1 MDIGANSID
10 DTNSIKNKLS
20 ASIEQI
26 KSYNDTHDTKIT
38 NHIIIFPYHAGP
50 LHWNLG
56 KIELVFAEASSII
69 EAYIDIYEPFGGQA
83 SGYNDLIK
91 DINSLDEFQLIKI
104 IRKESITKQIKQQY
118 DGTSCGT
125 ITAENGK
132 EFLKDGDDRTNLLE
146 VDYKTETR
154 VKELRLRHIN
164 EINEEAFFVA
174 QRDNIAYEAT
184 GDKPIDN
191 RYEIIKA
198 LRELIQ
204 KPENDWIKQVIFS
217 IQQSK
222 EDITI
227 RESLDLFKQ
236 FLIQIDLSSNTDLEI
251 SSNVLKTNSEFREG
265 AIDLIGI
272 LALNITHS
280 SKKFSGNNFPNK
292 EQSSMTESK
301 TKIDKRK
308 LNTTGPKELAIK
320 EKDAKL
326 QLIKE
331 KNEEFSLDDF
341 KMECEYTY
349 KYKLPEISVIRKLF
363 AENPSFELGKSDNFL
378 FFHMNVELL
387 QRFNFDLSE
396 IVDSRGN
403 SILHYAI
410 FRHDLDLINAILL
423 RAKLDGTIGKLV
435 NHRNIDGTSSLGM
448 AFLFEDKDNLAGI
461 EIASIFADTYEYQ
474 INNYLNNKTYM
485 DYSSVELIGG
495 TNLLHNVILA
505 ASKCTSK
512 AAKQC
517 ISKFFKILSKRMLS
531 EQIDD
536 EAYCNPNYPTMNPG
550 LLTTGLDGHMISTS
564 HLLEKLKFSSKR
576 VEKVCKEYFRSVL
589 QIYEADQFDDS
600 SGDSEDEFSHAY
612 IYKEMLLEFD
622 KFTKDS
628 LDGHLTAE
636 TVNDN
641 FQRTFDKYSASCGI
655 APSTVWELI
664 STEDKF
670 DQTKWDTFW
679 QTINSNTKEI
689 PSLSH
694 KNAID
699 SIVVPLF
706 HGVPFMHSQYTN
718 CQRREVVKKLFEINQ
733 KLLGKF
739 SGSMTEEEYT
749 LTKEE
754 KILIGIHSRTSTA
767 TVGMQSLYEMM
778 VASEEDLERL
788 DEADNK
794 LLKYFTRK
802 DFPTGF
808 KDAMKDY
815 IFNFSSSPIR
825 NFWENNYLCEGIPR
839 LAIMPDDTIV
849 KYRFPV
855 IATSK
860 APDHPI
866 RFAIGRNVEGTTR
879 GETPMQP
886 EYIDG
891 HPTHRLA
898 GLVYI
903 TLHNLS
909 DLISEHDSHT
919 MIDVN
924 QGLLASGNI
933 SEGRGATRF
942 KNQLECDFLGKM
954 DSDRIVAV
962 IPIIYPSMKEGESFE
977 PIYHQSLYG
986 LSPDSRKNSVVSP
999 TKIKK
1004 DTDTSPNPDIMSSS
1018 GNIAGFGK
1026 MIIPSVVS
1034 MINGIVVS
1042 IAKLKNKFL
1051 CTIKENNELIPYEV
1065 GFDQDS
1071 GQFSKAQNSL
1081 TFGDSTLIIDR
1092 LWREIVKQ
1100 LQQPEMEDLIPQ
1112 ISTLS
1117 INHESD
1123 VIGNSEEI
1131 EGLISKTGTLSIN
1144 DL

>member
-1 MDIGANSID
+1 MSKKKELSSKDANGSFLYRGNDIVKLWEQYLKSVNAELKFYLDSEHTLASIFTGIAQNHEVALVLNSNNSPYQNKDGHSLTLCGEVNYVETNSID
-10 DTNSIKNKLS
+10 GTNSIKNKLS
-20 ASIEQI
+20 ASIAQI

-56 KIELVFAEASSII
+56 KIELVLPKSSSIVG
-69 EAYIDIYEPFGGQA
+69 AYIDIYEPFGGQA
-83 SGYNDLIK
+83 SGYDDLIK
-91 DINSLDEFQLIKI
+91 DINSLDDFQLIKI
-104 IRKESITKQIKQQY
+104 IRKESVTKHIKQQY

-132 EFLKDGDDRTNLLE
+132 EFLKGEADGANLLE
-146 VDYKTETR
+146 SVYPTGANK
-154 VKELRLRHIN
+154 LRLQHIN

-222 EDITI
+222 EDIII

-251 SSNVLKTNSEFREG
+251 SSQILKPNSEFREG
-265 AIDLIGI
+265 AIDLIGT
-272 LALNITHS
+272 LAFNIAYS

-292 EQSSMTESK
+292 EQSSVSRTEM
-301 TKIDKRK
+301 KIDKRK
-308 LNTTGPKELAIK
+308 VNTTAPEELGRK
-320 EKDAKL
+320 QRDTKL

-331 KNEEFSLDDF
+331 KLEKSEEFSLSDF
-341 KMECEYTY
+341 KMKCEYTY
-349 KYKLPEISVIRKLF
+349 ECTPSQVLGRKLF
-363 AENPSFELGKSDNFL
+363 VENPPFELGKSDNFL

-387 QRFNFDLSE
+387 QKLNFDLSE
-396 IVDSRGN
+396 VVDSRSN
-403 SILHYAI
+403 NILHYAI

-423 RAKLDGTIGKLV
+423 KAKLDGTIGKLV

-448 AFLFEDKDNLAGI
+448 AFLFKDKDNLAGI

-536 EAYCNPNYPTMNPG
+536 ESYCNPNYPTMNPG

-612 IYKEMLLEFD
+612 TYKGMLLEFD
-622 KFTKDS
+622 KFTRETLK
-628 LDGHLTAE
+628 GHLT
-636 TVNDN
+636 TKTTKDN

-655 APSTVWELI
+655 ATSTIWELV

-679 QTINSNTKEI
+679 RTINANMKEA

-694 KNAID
+694 KDAID

-718 CQRREVVKKLFEINQ
+718 YQRREVVKKIFEINR

-749 LTKEE
+749 LTQEE
-754 KILIGIHSRTSTA
+754 KVLIGIHSRTSTA

-778 VASEEDLERL
+778 VASEEDLKRL
-788 DEADNK
+788 DEADDK
-794 LLKYFTRK
+794 LLEYFTRK
-802 DFPTGF
+802 DFSTGF

-815 IFNFSSSPIR
+815 IFNFLSSPIR
-825 NFWENNYLCEGIPR
+825 NFWQNQDDGTL
-839 LAIMPDDTIV
+839 PDESVI

-860 APDHPI
+860 APDHSI
-866 RFAIGRNVEGTTR
+866 RFAIGRNVEGATR

-891 HPTHRLA
+891 NPTHKLA
-898 GLVYI
+898 GLIYI

-909 DLISEHDSHT
+909 DLINEHDSHT
-919 MIDVN
+919 LIDVN
-924 QGLLASGNI
+924 QGLASGNI
-933 SEGRGATRF
+933 SKGSGATRF

-962 IPIIYPSMKEGESFE
+962 IPIIYPSMKEEESFE
-977 PIYHQSLYG
+977 STYHQSLYG
-986 LSPDSRKNSVVSP
+986 LSPDNKKNSVVSP
-999 TKIKK
+999 TKIRK

-1034 MINGIVVS
+1034 MINGIVVG
-1042 IAKLKNKFL
+1042 K
-1051 CTIKENNELIPYEV
+1051 IKEEV
-1065 GFDQDS
+1065 QHL
-1071 GQFSKAQNSL
+1071 K
-1081 TFGDSTLIIDR
+1081 
-1092 LWREIVKQ
+1092 
-1100 LQQPEMEDLIPQ
+1100 
-1112 ISTLS
+1112 
-1117 INHESD
+1117 
-1123 VIGNSEEI
+1123 
-1131 EGLISKTGTLSIN
+1131 
-1144 DL
+1144 